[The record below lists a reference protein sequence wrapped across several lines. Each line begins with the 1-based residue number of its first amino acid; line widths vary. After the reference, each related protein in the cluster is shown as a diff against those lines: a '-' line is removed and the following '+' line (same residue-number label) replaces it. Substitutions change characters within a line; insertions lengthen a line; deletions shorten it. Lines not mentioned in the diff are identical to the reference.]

1 MIKDIKLSPKRGGH
15 GYVTS
20 YSVNIGSAEAK
31 DCGFVDADGN
41 QLPLEKLVDF
51 ENKEIVIRIK
61 AGE

>member
-1 MIKDIKLSPKRGGH
+1 MIKPIKLSPKRAGN
-15 GYVTS
+15 GYVSS
-20 YSVNIGSAEAK
+20 YSVNIGAKEAK

-41 QLPLEKLVDF
+41 QLPLEKFVDL